1 MMKLMKK
8 WPHLAGKFAL
18 AGSLVLL
25 TGSCAHHAEM
35 SIEETYGLR
44 STPDPARFKNFY
56 MPGEIDVRNLGT
68 GAALEKVRVSYQGVC
83 KRNGETPRDLAFEVP
98 AGHEKPLG
106 IKLSGGSLDSS
117 VRQIAAVSKLEV
129 VRDGTTYRFKEPRET
144 GKLVR
149 KEFPVGPDFAYRF
162 GESGDAK
169 LAAAIRQDPRI
180 GFERYGINLDES
192 TKLSFPGNS
201 YTLAMETRSAADQVA
216 IATVLSQWGAPL
228 QQSLT
233 TKVFEIAP
241 GSDWKG
247 PREGS
252 FDAETASRML
262 ADLNSRKD
270 VTASEMPAVTNR
282 DGETA
287 TVQANGKI
295 LRMKTSLIGS
305 GHEVQSSLT
314 GSSEGKR
321 IELQD
326 RGYTG
331 DANTRF
337 TVKKRADGSRVV
349 FAVTPTLVDATG
361 RPVYQPNK

>member
-1 MMKLMKK
+1 
-8 WPHLAGKFAL
+8 
-18 AGSLVLL
+18 
-25 TGSCAHHAEM
+25 
-35 SIEETYGLR
+35 
-44 STPDPARFKNFY
+44 
-56 MPGEIDVRNLGT
+56 
-68 GAALEKVRVSYQGVC
+68 
-83 KRNGETPRDLAFEVP
+83 
-98 AGHEKPLG
+98 
-106 IKLSGGSLDSS
+106 
-117 VRQIAAVSKLEV
+117 
-129 VRDGTTYRFKEPRET
+129 
-144 GKLVR
+144 
-149 KEFPVGPDFAYRF
+149 
-162 GESGDAK
+162 
-169 LAAAIRQDPRI
+169 
-180 GFERYGINLDES
+180 
-192 TKLSFPGNS
+192 
-201 YTLAMETRSAADQVA
+201 
-216 IATVLSQWGAPL
+216 
-228 QQSLT
+228 LT